1 MGVFYSQKLL
11 KASFFKP
18 SECKDSILLIGATL
32 QLGMLHI
39 ADITDRIVLC
49 FKSLSVCNM

>member
-1 MGVFYSQKLL
+1 MVAFYSLKLL

-49 FKSLSVCNM
+49 FKSL